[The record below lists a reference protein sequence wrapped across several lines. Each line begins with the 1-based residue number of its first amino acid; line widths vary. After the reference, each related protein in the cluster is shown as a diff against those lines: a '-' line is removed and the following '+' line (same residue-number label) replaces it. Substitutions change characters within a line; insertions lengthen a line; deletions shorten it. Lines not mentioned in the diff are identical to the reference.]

1 MSTYQTVEIGSTTQH
16 PEWGELDVIVEC
28 EVHSG
33 HPGKSYGPP
42 EFCYPSEPAEV
53 EIVKVVVDGDEHDGT
68 EIDCGLIKLA
78 DIEDDAIMAAEDQAM
93 DDYDA
98 RADYKYDEM
107 KDRGLL

>member
-1 MSTYQTVEIGSTTQH
+1 MSSQNVEIGLIIQH

-28 EVHSG
+28 EVHPG
-33 HPGKSYGPP
+33 NPGKSYGPP

-53 EIVKVVVDGDEHDGT
+53 EITKVTVDGDDHDGA

-78 DIEDDAIMAAEDQAM
+78 DIEDDAIMAAGDQAM

-98 RADYKYDEM
+98 AADARYDRM
-107 KDRGLL
+107 KDDRL